1 MNSEPLSTRDR
12 ILQAAIQ
19 LFVDQGI
26 RRVSMDD
33 VARRSGVSRVTLYR
47 YFLDR
52 ESLVKAAFFSPIV
65 ALERLQDE
73 MSDES
78 DLSVEGVLVA
88 IGERIAGQPAI
99 DLPVHREELETLYPR
114 AAAEYAERRDAI
126 AHRLI
131 SWIFDLA
138 DRSGRLR
145 PGVRQDL
152 IEGVIWD
159 LMVNPHAI
167 PAVRHSGLP
176 ARELYSTLIDVLL
189 HGVLTD
195 TT

>member
-1 MNSEPLSTRDR
+1 MISEPLSTRDR

-73 MSDES
+73 MTGES

-114 AAAEYAERRDAI
+114 A
-126 AHRLI
+126 
-131 SWIFDLA
+131 
-138 DRSGRLR
+138 